1 MITAWR
7 IAKARHQDDAFSGA
21 GGLHA
26 AGRWHVK
33 GQRVVY
39 AASSLALAALEVFVH
54 LGRAHAGVRWVMF
67 EIVIPDEVAVE
78 ARAAA
83 RLPRGWRSEPPIA
96 AATRIGTDWLRVG
109 ASAVLRLPSAIIPT
123 ESNLLLN
130 PLHADFRKLRLCKAR
145 PFEFD
150 ARLWK

>member
-1 MITAWR
+1 MTRAWR
-7 IAKARHQDDAFSGA
+7 IAKACHQDDAFSGN
-21 GGLHA
+21 GGLHS
-26 AGRWHVK
+26 AGRWHAK

-54 LGRAHAGVRWVMF
+54 LKRAHAAIRWVMF

-78 ARAAA
+78 VRAKA

-96 AATRIGTDWLRVG
+96 AAMRIGTDWLRAG
-109 ASAVLRLPSAIIPT
+109 RSAVLRVPSAIIPS
-123 ESNLLLN
+123 ESKLLLN
-130 PLHADFRKLRLCKAR
+130 PLHADFRKLRPGKAR

>member
-1 MITAWR
+1 MISAWR
-7 IAKARHQDDAFSGA
+7 IAKARYTDDAFSGD
-21 GGLHA
+21 GGLHS

-54 LGRAHAGVRWVMF
+54 LNRAHAGIRWVMF
-67 EIVIPDEVAVE
+67 EIGIPDGVAVE
-78 ARAAA
+78 VLAATH
-83 RLPRGWRSEPPIA
+83 LPRGWRREPPA
-96 AATRIGTDWLRVG
+96 ASTMRIGTDWLRAG
-109 ASAVLRLPSAIIPT
+109 RSPVLRVPSSTIPA
-123 ESNLLLN
+123 ESNLLLH
-130 PLHADFRKLRLCKAR
+130 PLHADFRKLRLGKAR

>member
-1 MITAWR
+1 MTTAWR
-7 IAKARHQDDAFSGA
+7 IAKARHQDNAFSDD
-21 GGLHA
+21 GGLHS

-54 LGRAHAGVRWVMF
+54 LNRAQAGIRWVML
-67 EIVIPDEVAVE
+67 EIAIPDEVSIEV
-78 ARAAA
+78 RAAA
-83 RLPRGWRSEPPIA
+83 RLPRGWRSEPPA
-96 AATRIGTDWLRVG
+96 AATMRIGTDWLRSG
-109 ASAVLRLPSAIIPT
+109 RSAVLRVPSAIIPT

-130 PLHADFRKLRLCKAR
+130 PLRADFLKLRPGKAR

>member
-7 IAKARHQDDAFSGA
+7 IAKARYQNDAFSGDD
-21 GGLHA
+21 GLHS

-54 LGRAHAGVRWVMF
+54 LNRAHAGIRWVMF
-67 EIVIPDEVAVE
+67 EIGIADGVAVE
-78 ARAAA
+78 VLAAT
-83 RLPRGWRSEPPIA
+83 RLPRGWRSEPPA
-96 AATRIGTDWLRVG
+96 ASTMRIGTDWLR
-109 ASAVLRLPSAIIPT
+109 ADRSPILRVPSAIIPA

-130 PLHADFRKLRLCKAR
+130 PLHADFRKLRLGKAR

-150 ARLWK
+150 ARQWK